1 MFLEPTQELI
11 IKGFNDVCAR
21 NREFLRDAD
30 IRVENHYIGYKNFKF
45 LQNIETIYSFIITD
59 YSIIPKIEMEFS
71 GVGVILKHET
81 IDVWGRPTDMS
92 VKVKGW
98 AYLREGLV

>member
-21 NREFLRDAD
+21 NREFIKDANTQ
-30 IRVENHYIGYKNFKF
+30 VENQYSDRINNLY
-45 LQNIETIYSFIITD
+45 LIETTYSFVVTD

-81 IDVWGRPTDMS
+81 IDVWGGPADMS
-92 VKVKGW
+92 VKVKG
-98 AYLREGLV
+98 